1 MVDDGA
7 AAAVGQPDGQEG
19 SGTRGSG
26 GRVARNRQ
34 RRTDAFLRA
43 GLRIVTE
50 EGFEALTMGRLS
62 DELDTAVGSMY
73 HYFPSKGHLVT
84 AIQAGAVE
92 RLTASYDAGVD
103 PVTRAVAGRTDADP
117 ALVRLVVVGRWFC
130 DAAEMLPEEVRL
142 LQMVNARRSSALQD
156 GGGDVLLPP
165 TMALLSR
172 IAEVIERAQA
182 TGAIRP
188 GESLA
193 RTVAWASALGGV
205 LAADDLDRY
214 LPGIV
219 GGGRLARQLNADLC
233 VGWGAD
239 LDAVERIDR
248 AVDAVTRS
256 IPLASR
262 DQAGASPSH

>member
-1 MVDDGA
+1 VVDD
-7 AAAVGQPDGQEG
+7 AAAVESRQA
-19 SGTRGSG
+19 G

-34 RRTDAFLRA
+34 RRTDAFLSA

-62 DELDTAVGSMY
+62 SELDTAVGAVY

-92 RLTASYDAGVD
+92 RLTASYDASVEPVVD
-103 PVTRAVAGRTDADP
+103 AVAERSGDDP

-130 DAAEMLPEEVRL
+130 AAAEVFPEEVRL

-165 TMALLSR
+165 TLALLGR
-172 IAEVIERAQA
+172 IAEAVGTAQSS
-182 TGAIRP
+182 GAIGP
-188 GESLA
+188 GEALA
-193 RTVAWASALGGV
+193 RTIAWGAALGGV

-219 GGGRLARQLNADLC
+219 GEGQLAHQLNTDLC
-233 VGWGAD
+233 IGWGAERA
-239 LDAVERIDR
+239 AVERIDR
-248 AVDAVTRS
+248 AVDAVARS
-256 IPLASR
+256 MPLARR
-262 DQAGASPSH
+262 DEVGASPAR

>member
-1 MVDDGA
+1 MVDDA
-7 AAAVGQPDGQEG
+7 AAEQGAQ
-19 SGTRGSG
+19 RA

-34 RRTDAFLRA
+34 RRAETFLRA

-62 DELDTAVGSMY
+62 SDLDTAVGAVY

-92 RLTASYDAGVD
+92 RLTASYDASVD
-103 PVTRAVAGRTDADP
+103 PVTDTVATRTGEDP

-130 DAAEMLPEEVRL
+130 AAAEVLPEEVRL

-165 TMALLSR
+165 TLALLGR
-172 IAEVIERAQA
+172 IAEALGAAQA
-182 TGAIRP
+182 SGAIGP
-188 GESLA
+188 GEPLA
-193 RTVAWASALGGV
+193 RTVAWGAALGGV

-219 GGGRLARQLNADLC
+219 GEGQLARELNADLC
-233 VGWGAD
+233 VGWGAERA
-239 LDAVERIDR
+239 AVERIDR
-248 AVDAVTRS
+248 AVDAVARS
-256 IPLASR
+256 MPLARR
-262 DQAGASPSH
+262 DEVGASPSR